1 MVEQALIWIF
11 LGVAQAFRS
20 EWRWKHPKP
29 KPPATRYTRTRFRS
43 FPDALRSHEH
53 AAMGATLPMCVPPR
67 MTTTEQQLMLTKP
80 QLSTTVAYMSVVEIA
95 SPHDP
100 ADGLAAVAALRRLA
114 DQMENAEVERAM
126 RAGWSWPQVA
136 EALGVTRQAVHKKH
150 ASRLIAAGVTLR
162 RR

>member
-1 MVEQALIWIF
+1 
-11 LGVAQAFRS
+11 
-20 EWRWKHPKP
+20 
-29 KPPATRYTRTRFRS
+29 
-43 FPDALRSHEH
+43 
-53 AAMGATLPMCVPPR
+53 
-67 MTTTEQQLMLTKP
+67 
-80 QLSTTVAYMSVVEIA
+80 MSDVEIA

-150 ASRLIAAGVTLR
+150 ASRLIAAGVALR